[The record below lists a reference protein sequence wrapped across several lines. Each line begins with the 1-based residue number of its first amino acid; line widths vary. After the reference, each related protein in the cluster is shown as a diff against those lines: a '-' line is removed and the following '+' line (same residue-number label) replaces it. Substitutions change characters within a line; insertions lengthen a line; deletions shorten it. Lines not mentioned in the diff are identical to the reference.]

1 MSTLEDQDSQETD
14 GTTDRNDWK
23 NEEDGEATLAMKG
36 VHRIVGRGRRGV
48 GVGVGLG
55 CWCHRRSRAEAET
68 ERFPFEISVVATATS
83 FHWAL

>member
-36 VHRIVGRGRRGV
+36 VHRIVGRGTR

-68 ERFPFEISVVATATS
+68 ERFPFEISVVATASS